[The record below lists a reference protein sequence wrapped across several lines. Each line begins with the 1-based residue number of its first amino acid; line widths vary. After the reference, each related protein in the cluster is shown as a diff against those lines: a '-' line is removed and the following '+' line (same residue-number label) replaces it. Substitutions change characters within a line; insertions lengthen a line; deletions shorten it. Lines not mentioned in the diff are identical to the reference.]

1 MIVENHLVR
10 WSVRIAMLLYVAAL
24 AGQIQATRKGNRE
37 AASRQWQR
45 ICWTLGCLV
54 FLVHVATAFHFQH
67 GWSHRLATEHT
78 AEVAERV
85 VGWAFGE
92 GIYFSYAFTLLWSLD
107 VAWMWLYPV
116 SREQRAR
123 WLTVVLH
130 VFMLTIAVNGVIIFA
145 TGPTRWVGLL
155 VLGVLGTFWV
165 SAAHHRRQVCQP
177 ESP

>member
-10 WSVRIAMLLYVAAL
+10 WTVRIAMLLYVAAL
-24 AGQIQATRKGNRE
+24 AGEIQATRKGERE
-37 AASRQWQR
+37 ATIRRWQR

-78 AEVAERV
+78 AEVAEQV

-92 GIYFSYAFTLLWSLD
+92 GIYFNYAFTLLWSLD
-107 VAWMWLYPV
+107 VAWMWLGPV
-116 SREQRAR
+116 RREQRAR
-123 WLTVVLH
+123 WMTVVLH
-130 VFMLTIAVNGVIIFA
+130 VFMLTIVVNGAIIFA

-155 VLGVLGTFWV
+155 VLGVLGIFWV
-165 SAAHHRRQVCQP
+165 SAARHRRQVWQP

>member
-10 WSVRIAMLLYVAAL
+10 WSVRIAMLLYVVAL
-24 AGQIQATRKGNRE
+24 AGEIQATRKGERE
-37 AASRQWQR
+37 ATIRRWQR

-67 GWSHRLATEHT
+67 GWSHRLAMEHT
-78 AEVAERV
+78 AQVAELV

-107 VAWMWLYPV
+107 VAWMWLGPV

-123 WLTVVLH
+123 SMTVVLH
-130 VFMLTIAVNGVIIFA
+130 VFMLTIVVNGAIIFA

-155 VLGVLGTFWV
+155 VLGVLGIFWV
-165 SAAHHRRQVCQP
+165 SAVRYRRQVWQP
-177 ESP
+177 QSP

>member
-24 AGQIQATRKGNRE
+24 AGEIQATRKGERE
-37 AASRQWQR
+37 ATIRRWQR

-78 AEVAERV
+78 AEVAEQV

-107 VAWMWLYPV
+107 VAWMWLGPV

-123 WLTVVLH
+123 WMKVVLH
-130 VFMLTIAVNGVIIFA
+130 VFMLTIVVNGAIIFA

-155 VLGVLGTFWV
+155 VLGVLGIFWV
-165 SAAHHRRQVCQP
+165 STARHRRQVWQP
-177 ESP
+177 QSP

>member
-10 WSVRIAMLLYVAAL
+10 WSVRIAMLLYVSAL
-24 AGQIQATRKGNRE
+24 AGEIQVTRKGKRE
-37 AASRQWQR
+37 ATIRRWQR

-67 GWSHRLATEHT
+67 GWSHRLAMEHT
-78 AEVAERV
+78 AQVAELV

-107 VAWMWLYPV
+107 VAWMWLGPV

-123 WLTVVLH
+123 SMTVVLH
-130 VFMLTIAVNGVIIFA
+130 VFMLTIVVNGAIIFA

-155 VLGVLGTFWV
+155 VLGVLGILWV
-165 SAAHHRRQVCQP
+165 SAARHRRQVWQP
-177 ESP
+177 QSP

>member
-10 WSVRIAMLLYVAAL
+10 WTVRIAMLLYVASL
-24 AGQIQATRKGNRE
+24 AGEIQATRKGE
-37 AASRQWQR
+37 RQATIRRWQR

-78 AEVAERV
+78 AEVAEQV

-92 GIYFSYAFTLLWSLD
+92 GIYFNYAFTLLWSLD
-107 VAWMWLYPV
+107 VAWMWLGPV
-116 SREQRAR
+116 RREQRAR
-123 WLTVVLH
+123 WMTVVLH
-130 VFMLTIAVNGVIIFA
+130 VFMLTIVVNGAIIFA

-155 VLGVLGTFWV
+155 VLGVLGIFWV
-165 SAAHHRRQVCQP
+165 SAARHRRQVWQP